1 MREGRRFGPRPPTV
15 LSTGP
20 NENHKQREHQT
31 MSRMMLSLAALAAT
45 TLAAT
50 PALAHAQDTGAMGF
64 WAGLGHPFAG
74 LDHLLAMVAVGL
86 WASQLGGR
94 ALWAIPASFVAAM
107 AAGASFALAGI
118 GLPAIEF
125 GIAGSVILFGLLV
138 AGAAR
143 VPTMAGCAIVTVF
156 ALFHGQAH
164 GLAMPATADPM
175 LYGLGFALAT
185 AALHAAGVGIGLAGG
200 RIGAALGP
208 WSLRASGA
216 AVAASGMAILAGA
229 GV

>member
-107 AAGASFALAGI
+107 AAGASFALAE
-118 GLPAIEF
+118 PR
-125 GIAGSVILFGLLV
+125 LV
-138 AGAAR
+138 GEQN
-143 VPTMAGCAIVTVF
+143 
-156 ALFHGQAH
+156 AL
-164 GLAMPATADPM
+164 
-175 LYGLGFALAT
+175 GLGVWARCADSMRMPCSQISTPRLVVKPRSCKVCKT
-185 AALHAAGVGIGLAGG
+185 
-200 RIGAALGP
+200 
-208 WSLRASGA
+208 RARA
-216 AVAASGMAILAGA
+216 
-229 GV
+229 